1 MRREAPQECRPWR
14 VGAGFRRG
22 NGVPSVC
29 GNNLFVTP
37 IFDTLP
43 SPHWAIVSLRFFFFF
58 APPCTNAGHNLFN
71 NLVKVGRVTALRSS
85 QVCVVGGSVAV
96 KPGYAMGVR
105 LWRCVFSVCRFKS
118 GLSAEDFI
126 SMCRCRQHTCRLHI
140 SPLTSVCL
148 FSMSVVLGVHEGA
161 SFAVTDIFVV
171 CIYSEV
177 DFFFFFFKYRLF
189 QSL

>member
-1 MRREAPQECRPWR
+1 MESRSRFPPRE
-14 VGAGFRRG
+14 RG
-22 NGVPSVC
+22 SLCLWQQPFCHSHLRHTSFPSL
-29 GNNLFVTP
+29 GNCF
-37 IFDTLP
+37 
-43 SPHWAIVSLRFFFFF
+43 SPLFFFFF

-177 DFFFFFFKYRLF
+177 DFFILFF
-189 QSL
+189 